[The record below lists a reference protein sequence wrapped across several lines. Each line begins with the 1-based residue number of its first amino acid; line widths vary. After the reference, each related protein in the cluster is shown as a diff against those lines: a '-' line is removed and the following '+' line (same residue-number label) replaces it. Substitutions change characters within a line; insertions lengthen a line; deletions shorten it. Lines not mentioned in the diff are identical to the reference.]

1 MEFSFDHLL
10 TADGLIRLLTLSVLE
25 IVLGIDN
32 IIFIS
37 IIAGKLPR
45 TQQGTAR
52 MWGLS
57 LALIMRVI
65 LLSGISFIASMTAA
79 LFSIGDFG
87 VTGRDLILFAGGV
100 FLIYKTTVEII
111 EKLADKPESPQDFK
125 ERSLFA
131 AIIQIVLIDIVF
143 SFDSI
148 LTAVG
153 VSSDLPLAQGLP
165 IMIGAVIISMII
177 MMIFSGKVSDFINRN
192 PSIKM
197 LALAFLILIGVIL
210 VVEALHVHVDKTY
223 IYVAMGFSLVVEMLN
238 MRMRKV
244 LVQHEKHHLPNPNDP
259 SLTEAELRNLNK
271 KK

>member
-1 MEFSFDHLL
+1 MEIDFSHIV
-10 TADGLIRLLTLSVLE
+10 TVDGLIRLLTLSILE

-45 TQQGTAR
+45 AQQGTAR
-52 MWGLS
+52 IWGLS

-65 LLSGISFIASMTAA
+65 LLSTISFIASMVTP
-79 LFSIGDFG
+79 LFNIGNFG

-100 FLIYKTTVEII
+100 FLIYKTLVEIK
-111 EKLADKPESPQDFK
+111 EKLSYKEEVSKEFK
-125 ERSLFA
+125 DRKLSA
-131 AIIQIVLIDIVF
+131 AILQIVLIDIVF

-153 VSSDLPLAQGLP
+153 VSSDLTLAQGLP
-165 IMIGAVIISMII
+165 IMISAVIISMII

-197 LALAFLILIGVIL
+197 LALAFLVLIGVIL
-210 VVEALHVHVDKTY
+210 VVESLHIHVDKTY
-223 IYVAMGFSLVVEMLN
+223 VYVAMAFSMVVELLN

-244 LVQHEKHHLPNPNDP
+244 MRNHHPHDPTND
-259 SLTEAELRNLNK
+259 ENR
-271 KK
+271 

>member
-10 TADGLIRLLTLSVLE
+10 TVDGVIRLLTLSILE

-37 IIAGKLPR
+37 IIAGKLPVA
-45 TQQGTAR
+45 QQGTAR

-57 LALIMRVI
+57 LALIMRVV
-65 LLSGISFIASMTAA
+65 LLSFISFIATMVKP
-79 LFSIGDFG
+79 LFYIGSQD

-100 FLIYKTTVEII
+100 FLLYKTTMEII
-111 EKLADKPESPQDFK
+111 EKLSDKPETAKDIAS
-125 ERSLFA
+125 RSLAA
-131 AIIQIVLIDIVF
+131 AIFQIVLIDIVF

-153 VSSDLPLAQGLP
+153 VSSDLPLAEGLP
-165 IMIGAVIISMII
+165 IMIAAVVVSMII

-192 PSIKM
+192 PSIKI
-197 LALAFLILIGVIL
+197 LALAFLILIGAIL
-210 VVEALHVHVDKTY
+210 VVESIHIHVDKTY
-223 IYVAMGFSLVVEMLN
+223 IYVAMAFSLVVEVLN

-244 LVQHEKHHLPNPNDP
+244 LAKHEKVANHNDP
-259 SLTEAELRNLNK
+259 SLTEAQIRNLNK
-271 KK
+271 KH

>member
-1 MEFSFDHLL
+1 MEISFDHLL
-10 TADGLIRLLTLSVLE
+10 TVDGLIRLLTLSVLE

-45 TQQGTAR
+45 AQQGTAR
-52 MWGLS
+52 IWGLS

-65 LLSGISFIASMTAA
+65 LLSTISFIASMTAA
-79 LFSIGDFG
+79 LFVIGDFG

-100 FLIYKTTVEII
+100 FLIYKTIVEIL
-111 EKLADKPESPQDFK
+111 EKLSDQHETAKEFK
-125 ERSLFA
+125 ERSLAA
-131 AIIQIVLIDIVF
+131 AIFQIVLIDIVF

-153 VSSDLPLAQGLP
+153 VSSDLTLEQGLP
-165 IMIGAVIISMII
+165 IMISAVIISMII

-197 LALAFLILIGVIL
+197 LALAFLVLIGVIL
-210 VVEALHVHVDKTY
+210 VVESLHIHVDKTY
-223 IYVAMGFSLVVEMLN
+223 VYVAMAFSMVVELLN

-244 LVQHEKHHLPNPNDP
+244 LARNEDVANHDDP
-259 SLTEAELRNLNK
+259 SITEEEIKQLRK
-271 KK
+271 K